1 MFRLISSGGQKLLK
15 VVITGLAFIA
25 SFATGALAETP
36 LPPLVTEP
44 MLAITGLDESRFA
57 DGTLLLDSGRLAA
70 IDTTRL
76 TTTTPWTEGPHE
88 FTGVR
93 LAALIDFLGLSDGVL
108 VAYALNDYSVEIPV
122 SEAAPDGPIIAYAID
137 GQPMTVRS
145 RGPLWV
151 IYPFDQN
158 PDYRSEV
165 TYTRSIWQMNRLE
178 VRP

>member
-1 MFRLISSGGQKLLK
+1 MLK
-15 VVITGLAFIA
+15 EVITGLAFAA
-25 SFATGALAETP
+25 SFAAGAFAETP
-36 LPPLVTEP
+36 LPPLVAEP
-44 MLAITGLDESRFA
+44 LLTITGLDDSRFA
-57 DGTLLLDSGRLAA
+57 DGTLLLDGGRLAA

-93 LAALIDFLGLSDGVL
+93 LAALTDFLGLADGVL
-108 VAYALNDYSVEIPV
+108 VAQALNDYSVEIPV

-137 GQPMTVRS
+137 GQPMPVRS

-158 PDYRSEV
+158 PEYRSEV